1 MSPIFCDNARES
13 LLNVIH
19 DTPFDKLFVLLDE
32 QTERLCYPLV
42 KVDDAQIIRI
52 KSGES
57 NKNID
62 TLSQVWQQLSVAGA
76 TRQSLLVNIGGGML
90 TDLGGFAA
98 ATFKRGIRYVNV
110 PTTLLA
116 MVDASVG
123 GKTGMNFNGLKNE
136 IGAFRSAEQVIVS
149 IRFLHTLDMRN
160 CLSGYAEMIKHGLLS
175 NTAHW
180 AELLS
185 FDWERPDFALLQDMV
200 MRSVLIKQLIVEKD
214 PQESGTR
221 KALNFGHTIG
231 HAIEC
236 LSLHQSEPLP
246 HGYAV
251 AFGMVCEL
259 YLSFLKLGFP
269 KDKLRQTVQYIK
281 ENYTAF
287 SFDCKHYDE
296 LYELMRHDKKNVAD
310 TINFT
315 LLSQIGDFRINHQAS
330 RNEIFEALDF
340 YRESLG
346 A

>member
-1 MSPIFCDNARES
+1 MCPVFCDNIRDG

-19 DTPFDKLFVLLDE
+19 DIPFDKLFVLLDE
-32 QTERLCYPLV
+32 QTEKLCFPLL
-42 KVDDAQIIRI
+42 KLEEAQIIRI

-57 NKNID
+57 NKNIA
-62 TLSQVWQQLSVAGA
+62 TVGHVWQQLSALGA
-76 TRQSLLVNIGGGML
+76 SRHSLLVNVGGGML

-123 GKTGMNFNGLKNE
+123 GKTGINLDGLKNE
-136 IGAFRSAEQVIVS
+136 IGAFCPAEQVVVCT
-149 IRFLHTLDMRN
+149 RFLLTLDKRN

-180 AELLS
+180 AELMS
-185 FDWERPDFALLQDMV
+185 FDWQKPDLSLLQDMA

-214 PQESGTR
+214 PYESGTR
-221 KALNFGHTIG
+221 KALNFGHTVG
-231 HAIEC
+231 HALE
-236 LSLHQSEPLP
+236 SFSRHRAEPLL
-246 HGYAV
+246 HGTAV

-259 YLSFLKLGFP
+259 YLSFMKLGFP

-281 ENYTAF
+281 DNYSAF
-287 SFDCKHYDE
+287 AFDCKHYDE
-296 LYELMRHDKKNVAD
+296 LYELMTHDKKNVAD
-310 TINFT
+310 TICFT
-315 LLSQIGDFRINHQAS
+315 LLSQIGDFRINQQVTHD
-330 RNEIFEALDF
+330 EIFEALDF